1 MTTANVLS
9 VEQVLAAR
17 VRLPQHIVFRAFPAE
32 TVVLNLDTGQYHS
45 VNPAGGHFLDVL
57 ERSNTVREALDRL
70 HAEFP
75 KQDRAVIQADLYQ
88 FYVDLAQRG
97 IIEVN
102 GSQGP

>member
-1 MTTANVLS
+1 MTTTDVPS

-17 VRLPQHIVFRAFPAE
+17 VRLPQHVVFRAFPAE
-32 TVVLNLDTGQYHS
+32 TVVLNLETGQYHS

-57 ERSNTVREALDRL
+57 ERSDSVLEALERL

-102 GSQGP
+102 GPHGP